1 MTKGHREIAAPFP
14 RMCAAIISPSAVRN
28 SALSLGRNRGV
39 GDRGERP
46 VFGLGLSRANALSRY
61 MTSYGRSPDY
71 VGLNPTCKGGDL
83 SVLNDDDVVHLLKAA
98 VEREGSQSAFAMR
111 YNVNR
116 TELNSILNGRRR
128 ISASVVK
135 ALGLR
140 RVYVVEEEATER
152 RTARGEDQWHKGECD
167 FPAH

>member
-1 MTKGHREIAAPFP
+1 
-14 RMCAAIISPSAVRN
+14 
-28 SALSLGRNRGV
+28 
-39 GDRGERP
+39 
-46 VFGLGLSRANALSRY
+46 
-61 MTSYGRSPDY
+61 MTSYEPSPDY
-71 VGLNPTCKGGDL
+71 VVGLRPTNKAGDL
-83 SVLNDDDVVHLLKAA
+83 SVLSDDDVVHLLKAA

-152 RTARGEDQWHKGECD
+152 RTARGEDQRGR
-167 FPAH
+167 FPGPLVARAKALHSVS